1 MLLVKTNKG
10 KSFCCCCF
18 SLKCAKNGWN
28 IAGILSAMLHVALYI
43 IHLAPVTKDFLF
55 VSFIDKTLRSQVVF
69 SIFLISKEDKNIVQ
83 V

>member
-1 MLLVKTNKG
+1 
-10 KSFCCCCF
+10 
-18 SLKCAKNGWN
+18 
-28 IAGILSAMLHVALYI
+28 MLHVALYI